1 MKFFYHKN
9 RIYAIFM
16 KSSSVIS
23 RLKEP
28 GEGAEE

>member
-1 MKFFYHKN
+1 MKFFYPKN
-9 RIYAIFM
+9 RIYEIFM

-28 GEGAEE
+28 GEEAGE